1 LEFSSFVTHGW
12 SLWRQRFSNHLA
24 NSNLQALQHSVI
36 SSDQILI
43 EPKLAKNEDVNEDEN
58 KKKLIYMDGDEIELL
73 GPLLLRHLKDK
84 IIVFCDKSEAIGES
98 STSQSTPGSYS
109 RWTSNVKSNF
119 MINKGI

>member
-1 LEFSSFVTHGW
+1 M
-12 SLWRQRFSNHLA
+12 
-24 NSNLQALQHSVI
+24 
-36 SSDQILI
+36 I
-43 EPKLAKNEDVNEDEN
+43 EPKFAKNEDANEDEN

-84 IIVFCDKSEAIGES
+84 IIVFCDKSEAISES